1 MVLVD
6 FELKKKDFLILKGR
20 EGMAGMKEEGPSVSP
35 VSRQTDIGC
44 CLLFLAKLTNCAFR
58 LYSECT

>member
-1 MVLVD
+1 MVLVG
-6 FELKKKDFLILKGR
+6 FELKKICFSSLKGR

-44 CLLFLAKLTNCAFR
+44 YLLFLAKLFFLKVCFWQN
-58 LYSECT
+58 